1 MDYIKSWTFCI
12 CITLIVS
19 VVFSILSPKGTMGK
33 FYKVIISVFI
43 FISFLYPLTDF
54 DFDGFKIDFNFNTE
68 YENLVESSAKQE
80 IQYAVEKVLT
90 DNKIYNSSISAE
102 VEQNGD
108 EILINR
114 ILVSVTDDYNVEE
127 VKALLLENLGVV
139 AEVKRIGE

>member
-19 VVFSILSPKGTMGK
+19 VIFSILSPNGTMGK

-54 DFDGFKIDFNFNTE
+54 SFDDFKIDFNFSTE

-80 IQYAVEKVLT
+80 IEFSVSKVLT
-90 DNKIYNSSISAE
+90 DNEIYNSSISAE
-102 VEQNGD
+102 VRQNGD
-108 EILINR
+108 EIEINR
-114 ILVSVTDDYNVEE
+114 ILVSVTDKYNVDE
-127 VKALLLENLGVV
+127 VKELLLKNLGIV

>member
-19 VVFSILSPKGTMGK
+19 VIFSILSPNGTMGK

-54 DFDGFKIDFNFNTE
+54 SFDDFKIDFNFSTE

-80 IQYAVEKVLT
+80 IEFSVSKVLT
-90 DNKIYNSSISAE
+90 DNEIYNSSISAE
-102 VEQNGD
+102 VRQNGD
-108 EILINR
+108 EIEINR
-114 ILVSVTDDYNVEE
+114 ILVSVTDKYNVDE
-127 VKALLLENLGVV
+127 VKDLLFKNLGIV

>member
-80 IQYAVEKVLT
+80 IQYSVEKVLT

-114 ILVSVTDDYNVEE
+114 ILISVTDDYNVEE

>member
-19 VVFSILSPKGTMGK
+19 IIFSILSPNGTMGK

-54 DFDGFKIDFNFNTE
+54 NFDDFKMDFNFNTE
-68 YENLVESSAKQE
+68 YENMVETSAKKE
-80 IQYAVEKVLT
+80 IEYAVETTLT
-90 DNKIYNSSISAE
+90 DNKVYNASINAD
-102 VEQNGD
+102 VQQNGD
-108 EILINR
+108 EVEINR

-127 VKALLLENLGVV
+127 VKELLMEKLGVV

>member
-12 CITLIVS
+12 CITLVVS
-19 VVFSILSPKGTMGK
+19 VVFSILSPKGTMGR

-54 DFDGFKIDFNFNTE
+54 SFDDFKIDFNFNTE
-68 YENLVESSAKQE
+68 YENLVENSAKQE
-80 IQYAVEKVLT
+80 IEYSVGKVLT
-90 DNKIYNSSISAE
+90 DNEIYNSSISAE

-114 ILVSVTDDYNVEE
+114 ILVSVTDDYNVED

>member
-19 VVFSILSPKGTMGK
+19 VIFSILSPKGTMGK

-54 DFDGFKIDFNFNTE
+54 SFDEFKMDFNFNTE

-80 IQYAVEKVLT
+80 IEYSVGKVLT
-90 DNKIYNSSISAE
+90 DNEIYNSSISAE

-108 EILINR
+108 EVLINR
-114 ILVSVTDDYNVEE
+114 ILVSVTDDYSVED
-127 VKALLLENLGVV
+127 VKALLFENLGVV

>member
-54 DFDGFKIDFNFNTE
+54 DFDGFKID
-68 YENLVESSAKQE
+68 S
-80 IQYAVEKVLT
+80 VEKVLT

-127 VKALLLENLGVV
+127 VKTLLLENLGVV

>member
-33 FYKVIISVFI
+33 FYKVIMSVFI

-80 IQYAVEKVLT
+80 IQYSVEKVLT

>member
-19 VVFSILSPKGTMGK
+19 VVFSILSPKGTMGR

-54 DFDGFKIDFNFNTE
+54 DFDGFKVDFNFNTE

-80 IQYAVEKVLT
+80 ITYSVEKVLT
-90 DNKIYNSSISAE
+90 DNDIYNSSISAE

-108 EILINR
+108 EIFINR
-114 ILVSVTDDYNVEE
+114 ILVSVTDDYDVEE

>member
-80 IQYAVEKVLT
+80 IQYSVEKVLT

>member
-80 IQYAVEKVLT
+80 IQYSVEKVLT

-127 VKALLLENLGVV
+127 VKALHLENLGVV

>member
-19 VVFSILSPKGTMGK
+19 VIFSILSPNGTMGK

-54 DFDGFKIDFNFNTE
+54 SFDDFKIDFNFSTE

-80 IQYAVEKVLT
+80 IEFSVSKVLT
-90 DNKIYNSSISAE
+90 DNEIYNSSISAE
-102 VEQNGD
+102 IRQNGD
-108 EILINR
+108 EIEINR
-114 ILVSVTDDYNVEE
+114 ILQ
-127 VKALLLENLGVV
+127 LRENWW
-139 AEVKRIGE
+139 AN

>member
-19 VVFSILSPKGTMGK
+19 VIFSILSPKGTMGK

-54 DFDGFKIDFNFNTE
+54 SFDEFKIDFNFNSE
-68 YENLVESSAKQE
+68 YENLVENSAKQE
-80 IQYAVEKVLT
+80 IEYSVGKVLT
-90 DNKIYNSSISAE
+90 DNEIYNSSISAE
-102 VEQNGD
+102 VEQSGD

-114 ILVSVTDDYNVEE
+114 ILVSVTDSYNVED
-127 VKALLLENLGVV
+127 VKTLLFENLGVV

>member
-19 VVFSILSPKGTMGK
+19 VIFSILSPKGTMGR

-54 DFDGFKIDFNFNTE
+54 DFDGFKMDFNFNTE

-80 IQYAVEKVLT
+80 ITYSVEKVLT
-90 DNKIYNSSISAE
+90 DNEIYNSSISAE

-108 EILINR
+108 EIFINR
-114 ILVSVTDDYNVEE
+114 ILVSVTDDYDVEE

>member
-80 IQYAVEKVLT
+80 IQYSVEKVLT

-114 ILVSVTDDYNVEE
+114 ILVSVTDYNNVEE
-127 VKALLLENLGVV
+127 VKTLLLENLGVV

>member
-19 VVFSILSPKGTMGK
+19 VIFSILRPKGTMGR

-54 DFDGFKIDFNFNTE
+54 SFDEFKIDFNFNTE

-80 IQYAVEKVLT
+80 IEYSVGKTLT
-90 DNKIYNSSISAE
+90 DNEIYNSSISAE
-102 VEQNGD
+102 VEKNGD
-108 EILINR
+108 EVVINR

-127 VKALLLENLGVV
+127 VKALLFENLGVV

>member
-19 VVFSILSPKGTMGK
+19 VIFSILSPNGTMGK

-54 DFDGFKIDFNFNTE
+54 SFDDFKIDFNFNTE

-80 IQYAVEKVLT
+80 IEFSVSKVLT
-90 DNKIYNSSISAE
+90 DNEIYNSSISAE
-102 VEQNGD
+102 VRQNGD
-108 EILINR
+108 EIEINR
-114 ILVSVTDDYNVEE
+114 ILVSVTDKYNVDE
-127 VKALLLENLGVV
+127 VKELLLKNLGIV

>member
-19 VVFSILSPKGTMGK
+19 VIFSILSPNGTMGK

-54 DFDGFKIDFNFNTE
+54 TFDDFKIDFNFSTE

-80 IQYAVEKVLT
+80 IEFSVSKVLT
-90 DNKIYNSSISAE
+90 DNEIYNSSISAE
-102 VEQNGD
+102 VRQNGD
-108 EILINR
+108 EIEINR
-114 ILVSVTDDYNVEE
+114 ILVSVTDKYNVDE
-127 VKALLLENLGVV
+127 VKELLFKNLGIV